1 MMKFLI
7 FFFLW
12 RKGINLATSMECKH
26 LGQNRAPHS
35 IGEVHVVGQKEE
47 TSFASTTSTTLSQ
60 DERYAL
66 NGCNLS
72 DH

>member
-7 FFFLW
+7 FFFLR

-26 LGQNRAPHS
+26 LGHSRVAHS